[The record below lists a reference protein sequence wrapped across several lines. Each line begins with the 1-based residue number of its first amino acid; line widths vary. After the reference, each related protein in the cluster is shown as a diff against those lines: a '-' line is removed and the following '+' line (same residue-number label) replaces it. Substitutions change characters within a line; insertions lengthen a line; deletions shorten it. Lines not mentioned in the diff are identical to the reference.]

1 MPCLFILSLHT
12 FKHNN
17 RSRIKRAM
25 SEQRAKQIV
34 ARGNEQDAA
43 CHLGSATNATNASDG
58 TWLFATD
65 SASQIS
71 QEQTKEREKG
81 LASCSKED
89 SEPLCH
95 SSALQSHM
103 QCNKGS
109 IIGPPLL
116 NCSYNSPEGTERAV
130 DARIDK

>member
-1 MPCLFILSLHT
+1 
-12 FKHNN
+12 
-17 RSRIKRAM
+17 M

-34 ARGNEQDAA
+34 ARSNEQDAA

-65 SASQIS
+65 SASQIG
-71 QEQTKEREKG
+71 QDQRKEREKR
-81 LASCSKED
+81 LASCLKED

-116 NCSYNSPEGTERAV
+116 NCRYNSPEGTERAV
-130 DARIDK
+130 GARVDK